1 MRNDIKKMG
10 GEFTMKNEMI
20 EKNNSELVIYESKD
34 GSVKLD
40 VNLENETVW
49 LTANQMALIFNRDE
63 KVIRK
68 HINNIFNDGELDK
81 EDNTQKMRVDGVKQ
95 NVSYYNLDVIISV
108 GYRVKSLEGVRFR
121 KWATERIK
129 EYIIK
134 GYTMDDD
141 RLKNLGGGKYFYEL
155 LNRIKDIR
163 SSEKVLYRQV
173 LDLYATAIDYNPK
186 AEETIKF
193 FKIVQNKFHYATH
206 GNTAAEVIYNRA
218 DSSKPFM
225 GLTNFKGELPS
236 INDIEIAKNYLT
248 EEELLML
255 NNLVSGYFDFAEFQ
269 AMKHK
274 PMRMKDYMDQLDKI
288 LSSLDAKVLTDAG
301 TISHK
306 EAMDKAKIEYKKYQI
321 KELTPIEKEYL
332 NSINSISKIV
342 ENLEKK

>member
-1 MRNDIKKMG
+1 MQ
-10 GEFTMKNEMI
+10 NEIM
-20 EKNNSELVIYESKD
+20 ENNKTELIIYESKNGD
-34 GSVKLD
+34 IKLD
-40 VNLENETVW
+40 VSLKDETVW

-68 HINNIFNDGELDK
+68 HINNVFNDGELDK
-81 EDNTQKMRVDGVKQ
+81 ENNTQKMRVDGVKQ
-95 NVSYYNLDVIISV
+95 FVSYYSLDVIISV

-134 GYTMDDD
+134 GYTMDDE

-186 AEETIKF
+186 AEETIRF

-206 GNTAAEVIYNRA
+206 GNTAAEIIYNRA
-218 DSSKPFM
+218 DSNKPFM

-236 INDIEIAKNYLT
+236 INDIEIAKNYLS

-269 AMKHK
+269 ALKHK
-274 PMRMKDYMDQLDKI
+274 PMRMKDYINQLDKI
-288 LSSLDAKVLTDAG
+288 LSSLDTKVLTNAG
-301 TISHK
+301 AVSHK
-306 EAMDKAKIEYKKYQI
+306 KAIEKAKIEYQKYQI
-321 KELTPIEKEYL
+321 KELSPIEKEYL
-332 NSINSISKIV
+332 NSINKINQIA
-342 ENLEKK
+342 ESLDKK

>member
-1 MRNDIKKMG
+1 MQNETMENNKTELIIYQSKNGDI
-10 GEFTMKNEMI
+10 
-20 EKNNSELVIYESKD
+20 
-34 GSVKLD
+34 KLD
-40 VNLENETVW
+40 VSLKNETVW

-68 HINNIFNDGELDK
+68 HINNVFNDGELDK
-81 EDNTQKMRVDGVKQ
+81 ENNTQKMRVDGVKQ
-95 NVSYYNLDVIISV
+95 FVSYYSLDVIISV

-121 KWATERIK
+121 KWVNERIK

-134 GYTMDDD
+134 GYTMDDE

-186 AEETIKF
+186 AEETIRF

-206 GNTAAEVIYNRA
+206 GNTAAEIIYNRA
-218 DSSKPFM
+218 DSNKPFM

-236 INDIEIAKNYLT
+236 INDIEIAKNYLS

-269 AMKHK
+269 ALKHK
-274 PMRMKDYMDQLDKI
+274 PMRMKDYISQLDKI
-288 LSSLDAKVLTDAG
+288 LSSLDTKVLTNAG
-301 TISHK
+301 TVSHK
-306 EAMDKAKIEYKKYQI
+306 EAIEKAKIEYQKYQI
-321 KELTPIEKEYL
+321 KELSPIEKEYL
-332 NSINSISKIV
+332 NSINKINQIA
-342 ENLEKK
+342 ESLDKK